1 MKFGTLLNCLKDVK
15 ELGVSGFLRPN
26 VTVRAKLKD
35 TVKLVA
41 KGFTLI
47 DDVDYKETFSLDSK
61 KNSFRIIMTLVAQ
74 YDLELYQM
82 DVEITFMNGNL
93 EEEVYMDQPGGFEI
107 KGKEHTMCKLKKLI
121 YGIKQAS

>member
-47 DDVDYKETFSLDSK
+47 DDVDYKETFSPDSK
-61 KNSFRIIMTLVAQ
+61 KNFI
-74 YDLELYQM
+74 
-82 DVEITFMNGNL
+82 
-93 EEEVYMDQPGGFEI
+93 
-107 KGKEHTMCKLKKLI
+107 
-121 YGIKQAS
+121 